1 MHSIIISFG
10 VDASSNLKCKLSIF
24 LLQFQ
29 GLIKNLSI
37 MYNIM
42 SATCLNIIQDLN
54 KSVDNA
60 NTALIYN
67 MTETTTKYEWVCI
80 KPNITYDFYYQFLK
94 EEWEQIINN
103 FINQPNKC
111 TSRLSEFVE
120 IYRHATPER
129 IVQARKLLNALAVD
143 DANIT
148 NKFSLDNINL
158 DNIVLD
164 VIANSI
170 MSSSGE
176 IQYELKP
183 NFIEA
188 IQDLGNVMYDNCQC
202 QLVDIFKTIF
212 KKYKK
217 KLHYKYQGK
226 SKDEVIELLRND
238 YNKFKQNIKKFNT
251 DGNLSSQKNI
261 TDKLA
266 NKLTG
271 LYGFS
276 IENELERLIPKEL
289 GSLKQFFIRVISEYY
304 NNLHPI
310 VWAQIFKNMTEN
322 IFIDL
327 PYTPDEIFSFASKYL
342 LLNSGP
348 FILKILQMI
357 RPVLSPELASKYN
370 LTKLTYPVLKLD
382 QIDIILQK
390 VVYNWDMYKVVRN
403 FSASVGHVSKV
414 IRVDQ
419 PDKPFMIKMIKPLA
433 VAQSCWEYKTLY
445 NIYPEGSCEQA
456 FIKNMLESN
465 GRELNVN
472 NEINNINKG
481 YEYYTATYNDIYG
494 HNIDA
499 KLTTIQNIPGIIV
512 PGTWF
517 ALTMTLAPGIPLSK
531 LVEIEN
537 NPLLTTDNAYRA
549 RLHRCLD
556 ILVNKFFL
564 NIIKNGFYHGDLH
577 AGNIFFSYEQ
587 NQMTLIDFGAV
598 GEINIYADDPDV
610 RTLLDIVVMSMF
622 NNYDEILDTMT
633 ELMNRK
639 CVETQIDPT
648 TPEYQELKQK
658 LISYKMDNILYQNI
672 EKEKSEQYK
681 KDIFSEERINA
692 EKAAHAEVVKTHSFG
707 QDNIDSIY
715 SFLEYDPHEEDFV
728 IETRDELP
736 PYTNVQPS
744 TGVGFVNVLEEIIK
758 FYALSGVNIAIK
770 FNEFYEFQKAYAL
783 LLGVLH
789 KVKYNPYRTG
799 IAIGKAIKNWKNIP
813 ELMHI
818 RTVAHFVKS
827 YLNQKNKFKAFKEQM
842 NIEPL
847 QAKNIENSTIVS
859 KNNETSKINKSSKTT
874 GTTFVIPNANIN
886 TIDIN
891 KNISSKSY
899 DLIKRAMIHDI
910 ALSEIQTDTESNEL
924 VGGDDNKYFLK
935 YLKYKAKIN
944 KLMST

>member
-1 MHSIIISFG
+1 
-10 VDASSNLKCKLSIF
+10 
-24 LLQFQ
+24 
-29 GLIKNLSI
+29 

-54 KSVDNA
+54 KSIDNA

-67 MTETTTKYEWVCI
+67 MTEPTMKYEWVCI
-80 KPNITYDFYYQFLK
+80 KPNISYDFYYQFLK
-94 EEWEQIINN
+94 EEWDQIINN

-129 IVQARKLLNALAVD
+129 IAHARQLLNALAVD
-143 DANIT
+143 DT
-148 NKFSLDNINL
+148 NLASSFNLDNINI

-170 MSSSGE
+170 MSSNGE

-188 IQDLGNVMYDNCQC
+188 MQDLGNVMYDNCQC

-226 SKDEVIELLRND
+226 TKDEVIELLRSD
-238 YNKFKQNIKKFNT
+238 YNKFKQTLKTFNT
-251 DGNLSSQKNI
+251 NGTVSPKNNL

-276 IENELERLIPKEL
+276 IESELDRLIPKEL

-357 RPVLSPELASKYN
+357 RPVLSPELATKYN
-370 LTKLTYPVLKLD
+370 LTKLTYPVLKLN

-403 FSASVGHVSKV
+403 FSASVGHVSKIV
-414 IRVDQ
+414 RVDQ
-419 PDKPFMIKMIKPLA
+419 PDKPFMIKIIKPLA

-445 NIYPEGSCEQA
+445 NVYPEGSCEQA

-481 YEYYTATYNDIYG
+481 HEYYTATYNDVYG
-494 HNIDA
+494 YDIDA
-499 KLTTIQNIPGIIV
+499 KLTGIQNIPGIVV

-598 GEINIYADDPDV
+598 GEINIYADDPDI

-622 NNYDEILDTMT
+622 NNYDEMLDTMT

-639 CVETQIDPT
+639 CVETQIDSS

-658 LISYKMDNILYQNI
+658 LIGYKIDNILHQNI

-681 KDIFSEERINA
+681 KDIFSDERINA
-692 EKAAHAEVVKTHSFG
+692 EKVAHAEVVHTHSFG
-707 QDNIDSIY
+707 QENIDSIY
-715 SFLEYDPHEEDFV
+715 SYLEYNPQEEDFV

-736 PYTNVQPS
+736 PYTNVKPG

-789 KVKYNPYRTG
+789 KVNYNSYRTG
-799 IAIGKAIKNWKNIP
+799 IAIGKAIKNWNNIP
-813 ELMHI
+813 QLMHI
-818 RTVAHFVKS
+818 ATVSHFVKS
-827 YLNQKNKFKAFKEQM
+827 YLNEKSKFKAFKEQM
-842 NIEPL
+842 KIEPL
-847 QAKNIENSTIVS
+847 QAESVVNPSTIS
-859 KNNETSKINKSSKTT
+859 KINETSKINKSSKTT
-874 GTTFVIPNANIN
+874 GTTFVISNTNTIN
-886 TIDIN
+886 TTAN
-891 KNISSKSY
+891 KNISNSKY
-899 DLIKRAMIHDI
+899 DLIKNAMIQNI
-910 ALSEIQTDTESNEL
+910 ALSEIQTDTENGDL
-924 VGGDDNKYFLK
+924 VGGDKYFLK
-935 YLKYKAKIN
+935 YLKYKAKLN
-944 KLMST
+944 KLMSV